1 MSEQYE
7 NNSEDEISLID
18 LFAVLIRYRKLI
30 IAGTLAVAIAAL
42 AWLFVLPRFV
52 FSSDSGKQVITYNV
66 KTENLP
72 LSLSLVVGYDVPAS
86 ALFYMQDAGIVA
98 EVQKEFSLI
107 ADEKSFSSEAM
118 YNLAVKQAFDSGT
131 FSVEESNIPGHIVVS
146 CTTSNA
152 PEKSEAMKN
161 FMLKF
166 LETVSGRIEK
176 ELMPEIDSL
185 EKNVDSYLKNYGNA
199 VASKTK
205 GNGAQNGR
213 SEILASVTYAD
224 ISYDAKSFKAEF
236 KEFVSLDGNGFS
248 VPVSSKRTMKFI
260 ISVFAAF
267 FIFTFI
273 AFFLNCIENIKRDD
287 DAVSLIKKAWNEGR

>member
-42 AWLFVLPRFV
+42 AWLFVLPKFV

-72 LSLSLVVGYDVPAS
+72 LSLSLVIGYDVPAS
-86 ALFYMQDAGIVA
+86 ALSYMQDAGIVA

-118 YNLAVKQAFDSGT
+118 YNLAVKQAVDSGA
-131 FSVEESNIPGHIVVS
+131 FSVKKSNIPGHIVVS

-224 ISYDAKSFKAEF
+224 ISDDAKSFKAEF

-273 AFFLNCIENIKRDD
+273 AFFLNCIENIKKDD

>member
-1 MSEQYE
+1 MTEQYE
-7 NNSEDEISLID
+7 NNNEDEISLID
-18 LFAVLIRYRKLI
+18 LFAVLIRYRKLVVI
-30 IAGTLAVAIAAL
+30 GTLAVALAAF
-42 AWLFVLPRFV
+42 AWLFILPRFV

-66 KTENLP
+66 KTEKLP
-72 LSLSLVVGYDVPAS
+72 LSLSLVIGYDVPAS
-86 ALFYMQDAGIVA
+86 ALSYMQDVGIVA
-98 EVQKEFSLI
+98 EVQKKFSVI

-118 YNLAVKQAFDSGT
+118 YNLAVKQAVDSGA
-131 FSVEESNIPGHIVVS
+131 FSVEESSIPGHIVVS

-152 PEKSEAMKN
+152 PEKSEAMKS

-205 GNGAQNGR
+205 GSGARNGR
-213 SEILASVTYAD
+213 GEILGSVTYAD
-224 ISYDAKSFKAEF
+224 ISDDAKSFKAEF

-248 VPVSSKRTMKFI
+248 LPVSSKRAMKFI
-260 ISVFAAF
+260 IVVFAAF
-267 FIFTFI
+267 FIFVFI
-273 AFFLNCIENIKRDD
+273 AFLMNAVSNIKTDSY
-287 DAVSLIKKAWNEGR
+287 ASALIKKAWNEGK

>member
-224 ISYDAKSFKAEF
+224 ISYDTKSFKAEF